1 MAKRHKHPEYRAAER
16 ALVAELDL
24 GDRALIPIR
33 SLVECSLVRL
43 FWEDWKRSDA
53 RDPKW
58 IAAPGDHEE
67 PELHRVDG
75 WPEYGDGTVE
85 RKWSRRA
92 RLWMSWFS
100 IDAWHVCDWFINAVS
115 DGEPWLWN
123 LDDAGYP
130 EKLMKCGNL
139 QRLVNEATKGLRQR
153 NADLARQIVLG
164 PTDEHFIH
172 DLGAGHTLV
181 QLCSRAALRKEGALM
196 HHCIGQGGYED
207 LLDDPEVLLL
217 SVRDPEGSPLA
228 TLDIRSGYIRQ
239 FCAIANA
246 EPSAAIKDLV
256 VGAAD
261 AFGWQDW
268 RDRPDFRADE
278 QDYGHEAL
286 VILRDLPP
294 LRRRGGLGFIP
305 PANTSS

>member
-1 MAKRHKHPEYRAAER
+1 MAKRHRHPEYFAAER

-24 GDRALIPIR
+24 SDRAMIPIR
-33 SLVECSLVRL
+33 TLVECSLVRL
-43 FWEDWKRSDA
+43 FWEDWRQSDA
-53 RDPKW
+53 RDPVW
-58 IAAPGDHEE
+58 VATPGGHDE

-115 DGEPWLWN
+115 DGELWLWN

-130 EKLMKCGNL
+130 KKLMKCGNL
-139 QRLVNEATKGLRQR
+139 QRLVQEASKGLRQR

-164 PTDEHFIH
+164 PDDEHFVF

-181 QLCSRAALRKEGALM
+181 QLRSGAALRKEGTLM
-196 HHCIGQGGYED
+196 HHCIGQGGYEG
-207 LLDDPEVLLL
+207 LLDDPDVLLL
-217 SVRDPEGSPLA
+217 SVRDPDGKPLA
-228 TLDIRSGYIRQ
+228 TLDIRGGYIRQ
-239 FCAIANA
+239 FRAHTNA
-246 EPSAAIKDLV
+246 EPSGAIEDLV
-256 VGAAD
+256 AAAAD
-261 AFGWQDW
+261 TFGWQDW
-268 RDRPDFRADE
+268 RDRPGSPADE
-278 QDYGHEAL
+278 QEYGPEAL

-294 LRRRGGLGFIP
+294 PRRRV
-305 PANTSS
+305 